1 MKLIP
6 FILFVIA
13 MTGTPGPGN
22 LTMLGIG
29 QATGFRSSIPFL
41 TGTTVGCILLN
52 LFVALGFGV
61 IVTESVHL
69 TYFMKIFGLGYMIW
83 LGYKVIKMQI
93 ETTELK
99 RTFTFFEGVL
109 IHPTSPKS
117 WAMSVIA
124 INQFSDPASDNISRV
139 FIFVL
144 FFMIGQV
151 SFHSMWC
158 AIGSKLI
165 QLFKAPR
172 IRLLFNLTTVFLMV
186 GTTAYALL
194 I

>member
-41 TGTTVGCILLN
+41 IGTTVGCLVLN
-52 LFVALGFGV
+52 LSVALGFGA
-61 IVTESVHL
+61 IITESTL
-69 TYFMKIFGLGYMIW
+69 LSYFMKIFGLLYMVW
-83 LGYKVIKMQI
+83 LGFKVVKMQVEPEEI
-93 ETTELK
+93 K
-99 RTFTFFEGVL
+99 RKFTFFEGFL

-124 INQFSDPASDNISRV
+124 ISQFSDPSHDNFSRII
-139 FIFVL
+139 IFVL
-144 FFMIGQV
+144 IFMIGQIT
-151 SFHSMWC
+151 FHSMWC
-158 AIGSKLI
+158 ALGSKLMKI
-165 QLFKAPR
+165 FRAPGIR
-172 IRLLFNLTTVFLMV
+172 IMFNITTAFLMV
-186 GTTAYALL
+186 GTTAYALF

>member
-29 QATGFRSSIPFL
+29 QATGFRSAIPFL
-41 TGTTVGCILLN
+41 IGTTVGCFLLN
-52 LFVALGFGV
+52 LSVAFGLGAF
-61 IVTESVHL
+61 VTESVKIS
-69 TYFMKIFGLGYMIW
+69 YFMKIFGMGYMIW
-83 LGYKVIKMQI
+83 LGFKVIKLQI
-93 ETTELK
+93 EAKEIK
-99 RTFTFFEGVL
+99 KQFTFFEGFL

-124 INQFSDPASDNISRV
+124 INQFADPTSTYLTKTV
-139 FIFVL
+139 VFVL
-144 FFMIGQV
+144 CFLIGQV
-151 SFHSMWC
+151 TFHSLWC
-158 AIGSKLI
+158 AIGSKIISLLRT
-165 QLFKAPR
+165 QK
-172 IRLLFNLTTVFLMV
+172 IRVAFNVITAFMMV
-186 GTTAYALL
+186 GTTAYALF